1 MPKSFVR
8 NRTVVALLGLAAL
21 SGCARESA
29 SEATARAEAAQR
41 GKDITQAR
49 CSICHEV
56 MPGQPTGI
64 KNAGPGFALIANKA
78 GRDREYLT
86 RFMGEWHDLGKIDM
100 AGIPMPT
107 ILLSDAQRA
116 DVITYI
122 LTYRLDLGTGAPTP
136 AGVRPF

>member
-1 MPKSFVR
+1 MISCIFEVGPVR
-8 NRTVVALLGLAAL
+8 PTVPVPSSVG
-21 SGCARESA
+21 ES
-29 SEATARAEAAQR
+29 
-41 GKDITQAR
+41 
-49 CSICHEV
+49 H
-56 MPGQPTGI
+56 
-64 KNAGPGFALIANKA
+64 NAGPGFALIANKA
-78 GRDREYLT
+78 GRDREDLS
-86 RFMGEWHDLGKIDM
+86 RFMGEWHELGKIDM